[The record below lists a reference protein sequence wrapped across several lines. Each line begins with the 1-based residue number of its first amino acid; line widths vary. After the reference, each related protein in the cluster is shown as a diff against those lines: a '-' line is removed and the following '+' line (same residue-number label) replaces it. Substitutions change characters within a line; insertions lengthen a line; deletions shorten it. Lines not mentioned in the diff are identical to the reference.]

1 MALGTTD
8 FEKYP
13 KYQLDKHGKVINQI
27 LTTAE
32 KVFGMA
38 IPKDETPQIKS
49 EVLGG
54 EHIKN
59 NNKQPAI
66 FTDDFKVTQTESS
79 HTALCIEPIT
89 QYVAI
94 ANYAIEADISSI
106 FNKIDDSPE
115 SGSDILVNAETPT
128 INFSTVDGKLTVVAH
143 FDSGAE
149 ILDPFRFSVLTD
161 ELGSLTEE
169 ETYYQNALTL
179 PEFGPIKLCLQTIS
193 AVTEG
198 DNIKTLDSAPA
209 NLYRV
214 SPGTPTIISS
224 NSTNNTIISVIK
236 APTRDFLEAENK
248 IPVLT
253 NSDFNTAVEYF
264 IKTCDYATGNI
275 STTSTVQF
283 GEGQVESTNI
293 TLQLGQALYT
303 KINMEFA
310 SSGSTFNSSNTILD
324 IPTATVANYK
334 KLNAPNLSINPA
346 TKYATIQFATNAVD
360 TVYTTKAFIYNI
372 RRFDQ
377 DDWGDDIII
386 EVPTTG
392 SVTVKLDNVGDA
404 IRVKACAECYKDSD
418 YNYVT
423 LCDCDP
429 SQPDVILTGEV
440 DKVAS
445 GIVDAIEVQYDLEQW
460 LDIIDNL
467 DKQ

>member
-38 IPKDETPQIKS
+38 IPKDETPQIRS

-66 FTDDFKVTQTESS
+66 FTDDFEVATTADSS
-79 HTALCIEPIT
+79 YASLYIEPIK
-89 QYVAI
+89 QNVAI
-94 ANYAIEADISSI
+94 ANYATETDISSI
-106 FNKIDDSPE
+106 FNKIEDSPE
-115 SGSDILVNAETPT
+115 SGSDILVNAETP
-128 INFSTVDGKLTVVAH
+128 IVNFSTVDGELTVEAH

-149 ILDPFRFSVLTD
+149 ILDPFRFSVITD
-161 ELGSLTEE
+161 ELGSLTVD
-169 ETYYQNALTL
+169 ETYYQNTLTL
-179 PEFGPIKLCLQTIS
+179 PEFSPIKLCLQTIS

-198 DNIKTLDSAPA
+198 DSIKTLDSAPA

-224 NSTNNTIISVIK
+224 SSTNNTIISVIK

-253 NSDFNTAVEYF
+253 NSDFDTAVEYF
-264 IKTCDYATGNI
+264 IKTCDYITGNI

-303 KINMEFA
+303 KINMDFA
-310 SSGSTFNSSNTILD
+310 GSGSTFNSSNTILT
-324 IPTATVANYK
+324 IPTATVTNYK
-334 KLNAPNLSINPA
+334 KLNVPNLSINTA
-346 TKYATIQFATNAVD
+346 TRCANIQFATTAVD

-377 DDWGDDIII
+377 EDWDDDVVL
-386 EVPTTG
+386 EVPITG
-392 SVTVKLDNVGDA
+392 SVTVKLDNIGDA

-423 LCDCDP
+423 LCDCGP
-429 SQPDVILTGEV
+429 SQPEILTGEV

-445 GIVDAIEVQYDLEQW
+445 GIVDAIEVQYNIEQW

-467 DKQ
+467 YK